1 MQGASAQVCNPQRAQ
16 GPEPLRGPQPPRDSS
31 PGDPAAGFTLGRS
44 VTPPLP
50 SPALPM
56 GPDGSPSSPRRRPN
70 PAGVR
75 SAGRAWPAF
84 PQGGQYPQPP
94 GRGCRLGQTVPWPWG
109 PAGGLSQPL
118 AAPGRA
124 PAARRLPLCG
134 EPRPFPVVRLRVQH
148 LRDGGRQRALEAR
161 GAVLAAAAWRPGRC
175 EALPCPRR
183 PRGPAC
189 SASAPVPGG
198 PPPGRS
204 SEGVTPG
211 PGRPLQEARAWKPR
225 STLGAPGW
233 PGPPAWVSPLAG
245 FGFQRWTAYDTFACC

>member
-1 MQGASAQVCNPQRAQ
+1 MCNPQRAQ

-31 PGDPAAGFTLGRS
+31 PGDPAAGLTLGRS

-118 AAPGRA
+118 RRPWSGPCSPPPPPLRGASPFSGGSAPRPA
-124 PAARRLPLCG
+124 PARR
-134 EPRPFPVVRLRVQH
+134 RPAEGA
-148 LRDGGRQRALEAR
+148 GG
-161 GAVLAAAAWRPGRC
+161 PGRC
-175 EALPCPRR
+175 PRGSR
-183 PRGPAC
+183 LAPGPVRGPAR
-189 SASAPVPGG
+189 
-198 PPPGRS
+198 PPPPPRTLLLRLS
-204 SEGVTPG
+204 SRPQWTPA
-211 PGRPLQEARAWKPR
+211 RPPQ
-225 STLGAPGW
+225 
-233 PGPPAWVSPLAG
+233 
-245 FGFQRWTAYDTFACC
+245 

>member
-1 MQGASAQVCNPQRAQ
+1 MCNPQRAQ

-94 GRGCRLGQTVPWPWG
+94 GRGCRLGQAVRRPWG
-109 PAGGLSQPL
+109 PAGGLSQPP
-118 AAPGRA
+118 AAPGPA
-124 PAARRLPLCG
+124 PAARASPSAGSLALLRWFGSASSTCG
-134 EPRPFPVVRLRVQH
+134 TAA
-148 LRDGGRQRALEAR
+148 GRGR
-161 GAVLAAAAWRPGRC
+161 WRPG
-175 EALPCPRR
+175 ALSSRQPPGARAGARPCPA
-183 PRGPAC
+183 PA
-189 SASAPVPGG
+189 APVDPPAPPQL
-198 PPPGRS
+198 PPP
-204 SEGVTPG
+204 VDP
-211 PGRPLQEARAWKPR
+211 RPAAPVRA
-225 STLGAPGW
+225 
-233 PGPPAWVSPLAG
+233 
-245 FGFQRWTAYDTFACC
+245 

>member
-1 MQGASAQVCNPQRAQ
+1 MCNPQRAQ

-84 PQGGQYPQPP
+84 PQGGQYPRP
-94 GRGCRLGQTVPWPWG
+94 RGG
-109 PAGGLSQPL
+109 
-118 AAPGRA
+118 
-124 PAARRLPLCG
+124 
-134 EPRPFPVVRLRVQH
+134 
-148 LRDGGRQRALEAR
+148 
-161 GAVLAAAAWRPGRC
+161 AAAWARLCAGPGVLQVGSHSLPPPLVGPLQPAPPPLRGASPFSGGSAPRPAPAGRRPAEGAGGPGRC
-175 EALPCPRR
+175 PRGSRLAPGPVRGPALPCPRR

-189 SASAPVPGG
+189 SASAPAPGG

-211 PGRPLQEARAWKPR
+211 PGRPLQEAGAWKPG
-225 STLGAPGW
+225 STLGAPGG
-233 PGPPAWVSPLAG
+233 PGPRAWVSPLAG